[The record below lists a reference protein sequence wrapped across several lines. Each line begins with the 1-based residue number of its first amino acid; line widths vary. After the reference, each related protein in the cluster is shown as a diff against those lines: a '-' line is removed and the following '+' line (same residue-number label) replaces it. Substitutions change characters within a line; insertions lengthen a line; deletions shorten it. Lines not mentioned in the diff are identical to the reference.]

1 MTVLSDT
8 IMKRVRG
15 HGRGSWVFSAKDFL
29 DLGNRA
35 GVDQSLS
42 RLYKAKTLRRLGH
55 GLYDWPRMSQALGRP
70 APVDISAAV
79 AAIAR
84 RDNIRVM
91 PDGLTAAHRLGLT
104 NAVPAKAAYWTD
116 GSTRSISVGGRTI
129 HLKHVRPGM
138 IRWANHAAAP
148 VVSAMMWLGPSLSA
162 DSHMLDRLS
171 QRLPKA
177 VIKDLVDG
185 MSTLPAW
192 ATPIAREITSQHR
205 LAS

>member
-1 MTVLSDT
+1 
-8 IMKRVRG
+8 
-15 HGRGSWVFSAKDFL
+15 
-29 DLGNRA
+29 
-35 GVDQSLS
+35 
-42 RLYKAKTLRRLGH
+42 
-55 GLYDWPRMSQALGRP
+55 
-70 APVDISAAV
+70 
-79 AAIAR
+79 
-84 RDNIRVM
+84 
-91 PDGLTAAHRLGLT
+91 
-104 NAVPAKAAYWTD
+104 
-116 GSTRSISVGGRTI
+116 
-129 HLKHVRPGM
+129 M
-138 IRWANHAAAP
+138 IRWAKHAADP